1 MSQVQTES
9 PLCQLNNY
17 KPKQLEL
24 QGFSML
30 PNQFTFTEWVHSS
43 SLSLNTVTTEI
54 TIIRLVGAVY
64 GKKKKQKA
72 QSTDCLLLLTKTRFL
87 TLF

>member
-1 MSQVQTES
+1 
-9 PLCQLNNY
+9 
-17 KPKQLEL
+17 
-24 QGFSML
+24 ML

-64 GKKKKQKA
+64 GKKKE
-72 QSTDCLLLLTKTRFL
+72 TKSIEHR
-87 TLF
+87 LFITSNQD

>member
-1 MSQVQTES
+1 MLNVKKQGKEC
-9 PLCQLNNY
+9 PRFRLRAHICQLNNY

-72 QSTDCLLLLTKTRFL
+72 
-87 TLF
+87 